1 MKSSDKNN
9 FINID
14 LSRGDHNNGGE
25 KELML
30 TEFKPKK
37 KQPESLRTEKQPQE
51 KQELKMELVSNADNT
66 EKKEVKQAVRE
77 DRPSKRGASGRSAT
91 SSDRRRIDK
100 KAVPKPDNKQ
110 RELEFK
116 ELTGTPVK
124 PEKPKVKPKKA
135 DPKQIAKI
143 KKIGVI
149 ALALILVAV
158 IVFSAYWFIRA
169 DEIIVEGNDTISDED
184 IITLS
189 GIREGD
195 HFFTID
201 KEKCKSGIES
211 ATKLEYLGMDY
222 ELSGVLTITVR
233 ERYEAAQ
240 LMAGEEE
247 YVVVD
252 KEGIALD
259 KSGFRTDYPLIQGI
273 GVTEYSLAYGVR
285 VDDTSKLEKICTLL
299 SEIEAHYLV
308 SEISVINIANNGDIT
323 MECNNGIKVDFGQ
336 VMSAEDVCRK
346 VIWIQ
351 SVLPKLAEAGYDS
364 GVLNVTAEQQ
374 ATFEPD
380 KGYDGTSAEIILSE
394 VGEAVIPH
402 G

>member
-14 LSRGDHNNGGE
+14 LSRGDLNNGGE

-37 KQPESLRTEKQPQE
+37 KQPESLRTEKQPQV
-51 KQELKMELVSNADNT
+51 KQELKMELVSNADNI
-66 EKKEVKQAVRE
+66 ERIEAKQAVRE
-77 DRPSKRGASGRSAT
+77 DRRSKRDEVGRST
-91 SSDRRRIDK
+91 TNSDRRRIDK
-100 KAVPKPDNKQ
+100 KSASKSDNKQ

-116 ELTGTPVK
+116 ELTGTPIK
-124 PEKPKVKPKKA
+124 PEKPKSKPKNA
-135 DPKQIAKI
+135 DPKQIAKL
-143 KKIGVI
+143 KKMGLI
-149 ALALILVAV
+149 ALALILVAI
-158 IVFSAYWFIRA
+158 IVFSSYWFIRV
-169 DEIIVEGNDTISDED
+169 DEIVIDGNDEISDED

-201 KEKCKSGIES
+201 KEMCRNGIES
-211 ATKLEYLGMDY
+211 ATKLVYLGMDY

-247 YVVVD
+247 YVVID

-259 KSGFRTDYPLIQGI
+259 KSGFRTDYPLIKGI
-273 GVTEYSLAYGVR
+273 GITEYSLAYGVR
-285 VDDTSKLEKICTLL
+285 VDDTSKFEKVCILL

-308 SEISVINIANNGDIT
+308 SEISVIDIANNGDIT

-336 VMSAEDVCRK
+336 VMSYDNVCRK
-346 VIWIQ
+346 MTWVQ

-364 GVLNVTAEQQ
+364 GVLNVTSEQQ

-380 KGYDGTSAEIILSE
+380 KGYDGTSAEVILSE
-394 VGEAVIPH
+394 IGEAVIPH